1 MYLDLSKVTVA
12 GDNGVVELNR
22 KNWKLMVDEFTGKKW
37 SEFTG
42 TKSGMVEPTCE
53 FLNKM
58 KARGIPV
65 KTIRMDPGGENLALE
80 KR

>member
-22 KNWKLMVDEFTGKKW
+22 KNWKLIVDEYTGKKW
-37 SEFTG
+37 SEFTD
-42 TKSGMVEPTCE
+42 TKNGMVEPTCE

-58 KARGIPV
+58 KARDIPV
-65 KTIRMDPGGENLALE
+65 KTI
-80 KR
+80 